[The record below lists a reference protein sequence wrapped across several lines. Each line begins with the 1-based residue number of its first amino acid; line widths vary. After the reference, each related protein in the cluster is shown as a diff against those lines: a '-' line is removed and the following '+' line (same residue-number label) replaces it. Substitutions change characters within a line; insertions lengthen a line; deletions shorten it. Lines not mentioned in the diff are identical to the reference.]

1 LERFIYNKDSK
12 IESKFIRGNKIFW
25 NS

>member
-25 NS
+25 NY